1 MEPVRFAHYKAKGG
15 IIMAFLSRKSQ
26 DRDQKKR
33 AEQPK
38 INRGHALTEDPEGF
52 KDLYW
57 S

>member
-1 MEPVRFAHYKAKGG
+1 
-15 IIMAFLSRKSQ
+15 MAFLSRKSQ
-26 DRDQKKR
+26 VRDQKKR